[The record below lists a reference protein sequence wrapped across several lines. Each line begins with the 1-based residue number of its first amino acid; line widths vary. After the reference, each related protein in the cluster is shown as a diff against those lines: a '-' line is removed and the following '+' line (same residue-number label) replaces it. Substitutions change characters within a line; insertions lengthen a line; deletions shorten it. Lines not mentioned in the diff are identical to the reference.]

1 MANDGG
7 CVGLAILPRRGRRRI
22 VFDFALDYNCLQF
35 SKIRP
40 SSQRPARTLWLNNN
54 PHRHS
59 Q

>member
-7 CVGLAILPRRGRRRI
+7 GGVGLAILPRRGRHRI

-40 SSQRPARTLWLNNN
+40 SSQRPACTLWLNNN
-54 PHRHS
+54 
-59 Q
+59 